1 MDTTRFDRI
10 TALARR
16 ALAGAALAALLA
28 GVGAHALPAAPAAAQ
43 PAPVDSDG
51 DGLYD
56 EDEQYIYGTD
66 AFAYDTDGDG
76 SSDGEEVFYG
86 TDPLAADAGGGA
98 RADGDGDGLYDQD
111 ETAVYGTDP
120 TLFDTDGDGAGDG
133 EEVFNGTDPRSG
145 LDGGG
150 AGGAA
155 GECGAYCGEYEPGET
170 TCWACLA
177 AADSDGDLL
186 SDLDEAAAG
195 TDPTRGDTDG
205 DGHGDAT
212 EVLGCKGGFPSN
224 PLDPAS
230 WPVCGL
236 N

>member
-1 MDTTRFDRI
+1 MDISSFDRF
-10 TALARR
+10 ARHARR
-16 ALAGAALAALLA
+16 ALAGAALAAVLG
-28 GVGAHALPAAPAAAQ
+28 GVGASALPAAPAAAQ

-66 AFAYDTDGDG
+66 PYNPDTDGDG
-76 SSDGEEVFYG
+76 
-86 TDPLAADAGGGA
+86 
-98 RADGDGDGLYDQD
+98 R
-111 ETAVYGTDP
+111 
-120 TLFDTDGDGAGDG
+120 TDGQEIYD
-133 EEVFNGTDPRSG
+133 GTDPRSG
-145 LDGGG
+145 LDVGGG

-155 GECGAYCGEYEPGET
+155 QECAYCEEYEPGGDT

-177 AADSDGDLL
+177 AVDSDGDGL

-224 PLDPAS
+224 PRDPAS

>member
-66 AFAYDTDGDG
+66 PWAYDTDGDA
-76 SSDGEEVFYG
+76 S
-86 TDPLAADAGGGA
+86 P
-98 RADGDGDGLYDQD
+98 
-111 ETAVYGTDP
+111 
-120 TLFDTDGDGAGDG
+120 DG

-145 LDGGG
+145 LDVGGG

-155 GECGAYCGEYEPGET
+155 AECTYCGEYEPGET
-170 TCWACLA
+170 TCDACGLF
-177 AADSDGDLL
+177 ADSDGDLL

-195 TDPTRGDTDG
+195 TDPTLGDTDG
-205 DGHGDAT
+205 DGYGDAT
-212 EVLGCKGGFPSN
+212 EVFGCKGGFPSN